1 MKDEWRETFQAY
13 SRLPEHVAEVEQAI
27 DTISTALDKR
37 CYVSYSGGK
46 DSTVLLHLVLQQAPT
61 ILVAHWDYG
70 PGFMPREIENEIVQ
84 NAVAMGATNL
94 EIYTSE
100 QYEAGRPDWAVFAP
114 EFIGR
119 VVPRLKARGYRR
131 AFVGLRAE
139 ESCKR
144 KRRIKRHET
153 IVMDECW
160 PLASWTWLD
169 VWAYIVANN
178 LPYLSHYDKVAE
190 LQGSYRN
197 VRLCTLFDP
206 QFAHLGS
213 LDNFVYWQHRNA
225 VTESGRI
232 DDS

>member
-1 MKDEWRETFQAY
+1 MNDEWRDTFLAY
-13 SRLPEHVAEVEQAI
+13 ARLPEHGAKVEQSRVEIAKAL
-27 DTISTALDKR
+27 TAR

-46 DSTVLLHLVLQQAPT
+46 DSTALLHLVLQQSPR
-61 ILVAHWDYG
+61 ILVVHWDYG
-70 PGFMPREIENEIVQ
+70 PGFMPREIEHEIVQ
-84 NAVAMGATNL
+84 NAMAMGAVNL

-100 QYEAGRPDWAVFAP
+100 QYQAGRPDWAVFAP

-119 VVPRLKARGYRR
+119 VVPRLKARGYQR

-139 ESCKR
+139 ESCRR

-160 PLASWTWLD
+160 PLATWSWMD
-169 VWAYIVANN
+169 VWAYIVANG
-178 LPYLSHYDKVAE
+178 LPYLNHYDKVAE
-190 LQGSYRN
+190 LQGSYRS

-213 LDNFVYWQHRNA
+213 LDNFVYWRWRN
-225 VTESGRI
+225 T
-232 DDS
+232 